1 MLDYVDTTTGIPI
14 ADTIDDAIFKIYDVN
29 AKHAGIC
36 QIESCKLCKST
47 SFEDLLEPSKVV
59 IGTGPSYPITQ

>member
-1 MLDYVDTTTGIPI
+1 MLIYDGVTTFSYI
-14 ADTIDDAIFKIYDVN
+14 ADTIDDAIFKIYDTN

-47 SFEDLLEPSKVV
+47 SFGDLLEPSKVE
-59 IGTGPSYPITQ
+59 IGIGPNYPITQ

>member
-1 MLDYVDTTTGIPI
+1 MLDYVDTPTGIPI
-14 ADTIDDAIFKIYDVN
+14 ANTINDAIFKIYDDN
-29 AKHAGIC
+29 AKHTGIC

-47 SFEDLLEPSKVV
+47 SFGDLLEPSKVE